1 MKYRSFLGISN
12 TTQQSYYKD
21 GVELIYPDQ
30 KAPLYLAILPAYDPD
45 NPDPTGWVPATS
57 PVGFEESD
65 FYTVVRAA
73 KFVGHGNRRAK
84 TSFLSPKTFDPDADD
99 PYQAFVDY
107 CADSPKWSYLTKRDK
122 GKGLSGEPRG
132 AAFPPM
138 KNLFVANVMDA
149 TAGSRGGVFVA
160 ELPET
165 VMKNLLY
172 SQRKNGTRIDGIAFQ
187 TDAYGDITNPNGA
200 LVIEVAWGGKGYV
213 ARAATDAKG
222 NIRKV
227 EIPDTLLQHRHHMEE
242 PGTFIQNPETPQE
255 IVSRLAGMLRGYK
268 SEDGTDEIESL
279 KEAMKFAY
287 GEDRFVIDEGE
298 TEHDD
303 PFASAA
309 ETVVDA
315 EPEKKAEA
323 VDDAVERA
331 LEKEKYTPAQ
341 NPPKPKSRKAR
352 VKPLSPEGPRVV
364 PMTSDPPDDTP
375 GEDIDPSDIAAVR
388 AMLAGKGE

>member
-1 MKYRSFLGISN
+1 MKYRQFLGVSN
-12 TTQQSYYKD
+12 TTQQSYYKE

-45 NPDPTGWVPATS
+45 NPEPTGCVPATS
-57 PVGFEESD
+57 PSGIEESD

-107 CADSPKWSYLTKRDK
+107 CADSQKWSYLTKRDK

-138 KNLFVANVMDA
+138 KNLFVANVMDVV
-149 TAGSRGGVFVA
+149 AGSRGGVFVA

-187 TDAYGDITNPNGA
+187 TDAYGDITNPNEA

-213 ARAATDAKG
+213 ARAATDANG

-227 EIPDTLLQHRHHMEE
+227 VIPDTLLQHRHHMEE

-268 SEDGTDEIESL
+268 SEDGTDEIFAL

-287 GEDRFVIDEGE
+287 GEDRFFIDEGE

-309 ETVVDA
+309 EKVVEA
-315 EPEKKAEA
+315 APAKKVEA
-323 VDDAVERA
+323 VDDAVERGV
-331 LEKEKYTPAQ
+331 ENERYTPPK
-341 NPPKPKSRKAR
+341 NPPKPKARKPRA
-352 VKPLSPEGPRVV
+352 KPLMPEGPKVT
-364 PMTSDPPDDTP
+364 PMTAEPYSDIP
-375 GEDIDPSDIAAVR
+375 GENIDPSDIAAVR

>member
-1 MKYRSFLGISN
+1 MKYRKFLGISN

-30 KAPLYLAILPAYDPD
+30 KAPLYLAILPAYDPEK
-45 NPDPTGWVPATS
+45 PEPTGWIPATRAS
-57 PVGFEESD
+57 GLEEND

-84 TSFLSPKTFDPDADD
+84 TSFLSPKTFDPDAED

-107 CADSPKWSYLTKRDK
+107 CADSAKWSYLTKRDN
-122 GKGLSGEPRG
+122 GRGLSGEPKG

-138 KNLFVANVMDA
+138 KNLFVANVMDVN
-149 TAGSRGGVFVA
+149 AGSRGGVFVA

-165 VMKNLLY
+165 VMKCLLY

-187 TDAYGDITNPNGA
+187 TEAYGDITNPDGA

-227 EIPDTLLQHRHHMEE
+227 EIPDTLLQHRQHMEE

-255 IVSRLAGMLRGYK
+255 IVNRLAGMLRGYK
-268 SEDGTDEIESL
+268 SGDGTDEIEAL

-287 GEDRFVIDEGE
+287 GDRFVIDEEE

-309 ETVVDA
+309 EKVVEA
-315 EPEKKAEA
+315 APEEKAEA
-323 VDDAVERA
+323 VDEAVERA
-331 LEKEKYTPAQ
+331 VESERYVPPKD
-341 NPPKPKSRKAR
+341 PPKPKPRKSKA
-352 VKPLSPEGPRVV
+352 KPLSPEGPKVAPV
-364 PMTSDPPDDTP
+364 TSDPPDDTP

-388 AMLAGKGE
+388 AMLSGGK